1 MANKI
6 EQIIGEG
13 AVSAVDF
20 YGKDLTEHIGQAI
33 LGRLDAAGLAVRP
46 LKATEQMARD
56 ALPEGLKPI
65 WYPMFAEAYEKV
77 GAAFDPSTWEP
88 TE

>member
-1 MANKI
+1 MFDMDSGDHRLKPSLARALEARTMTNKI

-33 LGRLDAAGLAVRP
+33 TRQTA
-46 LKATEQMARD
+46 
-56 ALPEGLKPI
+56 
-65 WYPMFAEAYEKV
+65 
-77 GAAFDPSTWEP
+77 
-88 TE
+88 